1 MNREIRQGCPI
12 SALLF
17 ILTTEMLASRI
28 NSYKDINGFK
38 TGNNSEIRLLQHADD
53 SINTLNDIDYVFD
66 LINLFFTVAGPN
78 LKNQNACY

>member
-12 SALLF
+12 SALIF

-38 TGNNSEIRLLQHADD
+38 TGNNSEIRLLQHTDD

-66 LINLFFTVAGPN
+66 LIN
-78 LKNQNACY
+78 

>member
-28 NSYKDINGFK
+28 NSYKDINNGFK

-66 LINLFFTVAGPN
+66 MIN
-78 LKNQNACY
+78 